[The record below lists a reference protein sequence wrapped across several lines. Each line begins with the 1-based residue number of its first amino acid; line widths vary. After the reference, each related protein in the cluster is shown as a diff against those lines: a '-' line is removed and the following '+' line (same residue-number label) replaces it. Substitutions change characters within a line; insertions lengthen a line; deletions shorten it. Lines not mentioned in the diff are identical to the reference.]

1 MKNLNKVEKKMLLD
15 ILKPYLEDVHYEL
28 TSDKKYTKKIEK
40 IIEKLERR

>member
-1 MKNLNKVEKKMLLD
+1 MKNLNKVEKTMLLD
-15 ILKPYLEDVHYEL
+15 ILKPYLEDINYEL